1 MLKMFSTNLMKF
13 FLLSNS
19 YKSSICTPKITVPQ
33 KQRNIRSFVHAG
45 FGVCTRV
52 AIVLSYLSKGP
63 KCAFIPFKKA
73 TEGDHASGSEHDHEH
88 SGENHG
94 HMEGHNLIGI
104 SLLLGFLLMML
115 IDQCAGGHHK
125 PDPENGGASK
135 GRRASLTATLGLVV
149 HAAAD
154 GIALGAAA
162 ASSHTDV
169 EMIVFFAIMLHKAP
183 AAFGLVS
190 FLLHEGLDR
199 VKIRRHLLTFA
210 LAAPI
215 GAFVTYFGITQS
227 GSESLSSSQNTGAAM
242 LFSAGTFLY
251 VSTVHVLPELTS
263 HSHDGTSSGGPGQFS
278 RKQLLALICGSLLP
292 LLLSV
297 GHHH

>member
-1 MLKMFSTNLMKF
+1 MLTILSLAMLAGCYIAGSIPLVMPMSEERMELVTVLGAGLLVGTALTVIIPEGVNTLLMSSAHSHSEAKST
-13 FLLSNS
+13 
-19 YKSSICTPKITVPQ
+19 
-33 KQRNIRSFVHAG
+33 A
-45 FGVCTRV
+45 
-52 AIVLSYLSKGP
+52 
-63 KCAFIPFKKA
+63 
-73 TEGDHASGSEHDHEH
+73 GDHAGEEHEH
-88 SGENHG
+88 QHGGEEHG
-94 HMEGHNLIGI
+94 HMESHNLIGV

-125 PDPENGGASK
+125 PDPENGANR

-162 ASSHTDV
+162 ASSHADV
-169 EMIVFFAIMLHKAP
+169 EMIVFIAIMLHKAP

-199 VKIRRHLLTFA
+199 VKIRRHLLIFS

-227 GSESLSSSQNTGAAM
+227 GSESLNSSQNTGIAM

-263 HSHDGTSSGGPGQFS
+263 HSHDGSGTSSSGHFS
-278 RKQLLALICGSLLP
+278 RKQLATLICGSLLP

>member
-1 MLKMFSTNLMKF
+1 MEPILSLT
-13 FLLSNS
+13 LLSLAMLAGCYIAGSIPLVMPMSEERMELVTVLGAGLLVGTALTVIIPEGVNTLLMADHS
-19 YKSSICTPKITVPQ
+19 HLEAKST
-33 KQRNIRSFVHAG
+33 A
-45 FGVCTRV
+45 
-52 AIVLSYLSKGP
+52 
-63 KCAFIPFKKA
+63 
-73 TEGDHASGSEHDHEH
+73 GDHAGEEHEH
-88 SGENHG
+88 HGGEEHG
-94 HMEGHNLIGI
+94 HMESHKLIGV

-125 PDPENGGASK
+125 PDPENGGGR
-135 GRRASLTATLGLVV
+135 GRRASMTATLGLVV

-162 ASSHTDV
+162 ASSRADV

-199 VKIRRHLLTFA
+199 VKIRRHLLTFS
-210 LAAPI
+210 LAAPV

-227 GSESLSSSQNTGAAM
+227 GSESLNSSQNTGIAM

-263 HSHDGTSSGGPGQFS
+263 HSHDGSGNESSGKFS
-278 RKQLLALICGSLLP
+278 RKQLFTLICGSLLP